1 MGNGALRGNKSASLL
16 DTASSHITAILT
28 EVFELSLGPSD
39 KGRILLV
46 YDEATPLAHLLSAAY
61 LHILGILSILGVS
74 GVSPNATAIHFD
86 RSDKGQIGQAIDSL
100 SPGDLVILVQ
110 STSFRLD
117 AFRIRVHLFE
127 RGLKVIEHPH
137 LGRVREEEFETYI
150 AALAY
155 DSPYYHRVGQGL
167 KDRLDRAGE
176 VRLTS
181 GEHVLVYGG
190 GFETSKL
197 NIGDYR
203 GMKNVGGQFPI
214 GEVFTELRDL
224 TRLNGSIGLFAFG
237 DQSFSVADCPTP
249 IVIDIHEGR
258 LVASRHTVPG
268 FEAVLQ
274 DIRNHEGEVWV
285 RELGFGLNRAL
296 TRTSR
301 ILNDVG
307 IYERMC
313 GVHLSL
319 GSKHALYPKAGF
331 HKKKVKFHVDVF
343 AAVDSA
349 AIDGEVV
356 YQDGVY
362 RL

>member
-1 MGNGALRGNKSASLL
+1 MLL
-16 DTASSHITAILT
+16 ETACSHITAILT
-28 EVFELSLGPSD
+28 EAFELPLGSPD
-39 KGRILLV
+39 GGRILLV
-46 YDEATPLAHLLSAAY
+46 YDELTPLARLLSAAY
-61 LHILGILSILGVS
+61 RRVLPH
-74 GVSPNATAIHFD
+74 ATAIPFED
-86 RSDKGQIGQAIDSL
+86 GAVARIGQAIDSL
-100 SPGDLVILVQ
+100 NPGDLVILVQ

-137 LGRVREEEFETYI
+137 LGRVREEELGTYI

-176 VRLTS
+176 VRLVGGGHS
-181 GEHVLVYGG
+181 LVYGG
-190 GFETSKL
+190 GFEASKL

-203 GMKNVGGQFPI
+203 GMKNIGGQFPI
-214 GEVFTELRDL
+214 GEVFTELHDL

-237 DQSFSVADCPTP
+237 DKTFSVSDCPTP
-249 IVIDIHEGR
+249 IVIDVREGR
-258 LVASRHTVPG
+258 LVGSRHTVPD

-274 DIRNHEGEVWV
+274 DIRHHEGDVWV

-296 TRTSR
+296 TRATKIR
-301 ILNDVG
+301 NDVG

-349 AIDGEVV
+349 SIDGEIV
-356 YQDGVY
+356 YQDGAY
-362 RL
+362 RI

>member
-1 MGNGALRGNKSASLL
+1 MDFSTSLP
-16 DTASSHITAILT
+16 DTAVSYLSVILT
-28 EVFELSLGPSD
+28 EVFELRLGSPD
-39 KGRILLV
+39 QARVLLV
-46 YDEATPLAHLLSAAY
+46 YDEASPLARFLAAAY
-61 LHILGILSILGVS
+61 RRILETLPG
-74 GVSPNATAIHFD
+74 ATIIPFD
-86 RSDKGQIGQAIDSL
+86 DDKAAHVGQAIDAL

-110 STSFRLD
+110 SSSFRLD

-137 LGRVREEEFETYI
+137 LGRVLESELETYV

-155 DSPYYHRVGQGL
+155 DSPYYHRVGEGL
-167 KDRLDRAGE
+167 KKRLDGASE
-176 VRLTS
+176 ARLS
-181 GEHVLVYGG
+181 GGEHTLIYGG
-190 GFETSKL
+190 AFESSKL

-224 TRLNGSIGLFAFG
+224 TRLNGRIGLFAFG
-237 DQSFSVADCPTP
+237 DRTFSVANCTTP
-249 IVIDIHEGR
+249 IVIDIREGR
-258 LVASRHTVPG
+258 LARAHDTNSE

-274 DIRNHEGEVWV
+274 DIRNHEGDIWV

-296 TRTSR
+296 TRTTQIR
-301 ILNDVG
+301 NDVG

-313 GVHLSL
+313 GIHLSL

-349 AIDGEVV
+349 VIDGEVV
-356 YQDGVY
+356 YEGGAY
-362 RL
+362 RI